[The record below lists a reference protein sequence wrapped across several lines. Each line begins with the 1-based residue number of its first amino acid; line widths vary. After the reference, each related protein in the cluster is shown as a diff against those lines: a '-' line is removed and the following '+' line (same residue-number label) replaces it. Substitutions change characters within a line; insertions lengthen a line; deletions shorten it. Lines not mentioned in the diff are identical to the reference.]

1 MVPDPV
7 RRSGC
12 PLSIALETFG
22 DKWTLLILR
31 DLLFKQATTF
41 KDFQS
46 SDEQIASNI
55 LADRLARLTAAGIIT
70 SARSPEDSRMIL
82 YRPTAKGLD
91 LLPVLVEVILWS
103 ARYEETAAPP
113 KLVKRMREHREDFI
127 HHVRQQFAVNRED

>member
-1 MVPDPV
+1 MTPDCV

-41 KDFQS
+41 KEFQS

-55 LADRLARLTAAGIIT
+55 LADRLARLTTAGIIS
-70 SARSPEDSRMIL
+70 SARSPDDSRVIL
-82 YRPTAKGLD
+82 YRPTSKGLD

-103 ARYEETAAPP
+103 ARYEQTAAPA
-113 KLVKRMREHREDFI
+113 KLLQRMRDDRAGFI
-127 HHVRQQFAVNRED
+127 QAVRDRFTV

>member
-1 MVPDPV
+1 MTPDCV

-12 PLSIALETFG
+12 PLSIALELFG

-55 LADRLARLTAAGIIT
+55 LADRLTRLTAAGIVT
-70 SARSPEDSRMIL
+70 SSRSPDDSRVIL
-82 YRPTAKGLD
+82 YRPTNKGLD

-103 ARYEETAAPP
+103 ARYEQTAAPA
-113 KLVKRMREHREDFI
+113 KLLKRMRDDRAGFI
-127 HHVRQQFAVNRED
+127 QAVRDRFTV